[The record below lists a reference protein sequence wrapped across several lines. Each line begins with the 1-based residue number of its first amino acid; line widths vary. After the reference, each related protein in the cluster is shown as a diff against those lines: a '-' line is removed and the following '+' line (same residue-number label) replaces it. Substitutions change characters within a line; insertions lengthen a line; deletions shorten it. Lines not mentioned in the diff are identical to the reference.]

1 MPTSREKHKR
11 EEKDRVK
18 EKQMRKMEVGGG
30 GGQFVPVFALRE
42 SISQPL
48 KKDREA

>member
-1 MPTSREKHKR
+1 MTTSGGGENHKYGER
-11 EEKDRVK
+11 DRVK
-18 EKQMRKMEVGGG
+18 EKQKRKMEV